1 MVFTATIER
10 LNIDSVMFLP
20 AVVLFG
26 IIYDHGLRK
35 WSAQLLQI
43 LNKEESLTVIVA
55 HLSCVLSVEP
65 VLDTFGR
72 VNLIN
77 HLVSILL
84 LSSRKHNKFVVVC
97 HLCQEFSA
105 ERSCVKAQ
113 FRQNL

>member
-1 MVFTATIER
+1 MVFTASIEG
-10 LNIDSVMFLP
+10 LNLDSVMFLP

-35 WSAQLLQI
+35 GSAQLFQI

-65 VLDTFGR
+65 VLDKFGR
-72 VNLIN
+72 VNPIN

-84 LSSRKHNKFVVVC
+84 LSSRKNNKFVVVC

-105 ERSCVKAQ
+105 ERSCIKAQ
-113 FRQNL
+113 FWQNL